1 MFTEECLI
9 IRSSKQV
16 GQAVSPAIFGGSL
29 PHLLTLAMSERE
41 LSEAPTKERLKI

>member
-16 GQAVSPAIFGGSL
+16 GQAVSPAIFGGSH
-29 PHLLTLAMSERE
+29 PAGETP
-41 LSEAPTKERLKI
+41 APPAYSGDVRARIE